1 MEIIVN
7 ILCFYYTKKVIF
19 AIFKHEHNTISSTM
33 TCPTADIKLF
43 YSYIINIRIYHNSFS
58 GHFREC
64 EAINRADEEDTLY
77 RVATPSV
84 SKGGKGK
91 DFILLA
97 SRRKPCDSRYC
108 AVLHTTPHSHHGTFV
123 LNQSFYVTF
132 KMCFSIKLHV
142 SFIPVRDPYLIA
154 LRSVTLPTHP
164 PTEDYT
170 RGEVLCAG
178 FTIREEFSNVTKV
191 GEMRGSRGS

>member
-1 MEIIVN
+1 MEIIN

-19 AIFKHEHNTISSTM
+19 AIFKHKHNTISSAM

-43 YSYIINIRIYHNSFS
+43 YSYIINICIYHNSFS

-64 EAINRADEEDTLY
+64 EVINRADEEDTLY

-108 AVLHTTPHSHHGTFV
+108 AVLYTTPHSPHATFV
-123 LNQSFYVTF
+123 LSQSF
-132 KMCFSIKLHV
+132 MLHLRCV
-142 SFIPVRDPYLIA
+142 FPSSFMSLLSLSGIHI
-154 LRSVTLPTHP
+154 
-164 PTEDYT
+164 
-170 RGEVLCAG
+170 
-178 FTIREEFSNVTKV
+178 
-191 GEMRGSRGS
+191 